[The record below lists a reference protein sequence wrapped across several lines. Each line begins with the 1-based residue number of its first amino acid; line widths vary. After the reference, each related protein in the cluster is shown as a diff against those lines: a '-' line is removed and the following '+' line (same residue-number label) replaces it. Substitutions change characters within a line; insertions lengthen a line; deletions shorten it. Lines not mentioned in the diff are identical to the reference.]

1 MQVNRSF
8 SGHVYLQA
16 PNLIPSAPFVANAA
30 QTKFEEAYIHMPPCC
45 KLRCSSCPFGL
56 FFHMIPLRHRPGP
69 VVCSFLALSG
79 LCLCLSPAFL
89 LFTELAGL
97 DNIVRLVHAG
107 TGNQVRI
114 LPNFIHHMWFAA
126 LNGSGLA
133 ATTYGPNVVVA
144 TVGAEG
150 ARAAVQI
157 EVTTDY
163 PFGTQLRFNVTS
175 RAETTTSSSG
185 ARERSEEKVAPVF
198 PLLLRIPEWT
208 TIDAMQVTIGGATRK
223 LVPDEVCSPH
233 SHTHERHHE
242 HTQPPSMCCFLLSRF
257 VGI

>member
-97 DNIVRLVHAG
+97 DNIVRLIACRYGQPSAHTAEFHSSYV
-107 TGNQVRI
+107 VRCPQWVWACSYDLWTECSRGDGRCRGRSRCCSDRGDDRLSFRDTASI
-114 LPNFIHHMWFAA
+114 QRYFPGRDYQQQQRSKGAERGEG
-126 LNGSGLA
+126 GSGFPAPA
-133 ATTYGPNVVVA
+133 A
-144 TVGAEG
+144 
-150 ARAAVQI
+150 
-157 EVTTDY
+157 D
-163 PFGTQLRFNVTS
+163 S
-175 RAETTTSSSG
+175 R
-185 ARERSEEKVAPVF
+185 V
-198 PLLLRIPEWT
+198 
-208 TIDAMQVTIGGATRK
+208 DNN
-223 LVPDEVCSPH
+223 
-233 SHTHERHHE
+233 
-242 HTQPPSMCCFLLSRF
+242 
-257 VGI
+257 